1 MKKVLEKL
9 KTGKS
14 AGLDGLRAELYKELI
29 NDRRAIEK
37 LTASYKKV
45 LQEKQEP
52 TEWKKIKNNHDTKKR
67 TDQQKQN

>member
-14 AGLDGLRAELYKELI
+14 VGLDGLRAELYKELI
-29 NDRRAIEK
+29 NDRRAIKK

-45 LQEKQEP
+45 LEDKKEP
-52 TEWKKIKNNHDTKKR
+52 TEWKKY
-67 TDQQKQN
+67 KQS

>member
-29 NDRRAIEK
+29 KDRRAIEK

-45 LQEKQEP
+45 LEEKQEP
-52 TEWKKIKNNHDTKKR
+52 TEWKKIKNNNDTKKGQTNR
-67 TDQQKQN
+67 N

>member
-1 MKKVLEKL
+1 MKKVIEKL

-29 NDRRAIEK
+29 KDRRTIEK

-45 LQEKQEP
+45 LEEKQEP
-52 TEWKKIKNNHDTKKR
+52 TEWKK
-67 TDQQKQN
+67 